1 MKTKLF
7 YFFYFL
13 FVITACENKESS
25 EMSNNLINETSPYL
39 LQHAYNP
46 VDWNPWNSKYLEKAK
61 KENKLVVISVGYS
74 ACHWCHVMERESFE
88 DTVVA
93 KLMNEKYI
101 SIKVDR
107 EERPD
112 VDNVYMNAVQLMT
125 GSGGWPLNVVTL
137 PDGRPIWG
145 GTYFSKDQWIN
156 ALDQISK
163 LYEKDPGRLIS
174 YADQL
179 EEGVKSLDIIE
190 LNKSKANFNLDIMK
204 EYLNNWSKKFD
215 LEYGGLAGMPKFMM
229 PNNLHFLLKYSYQT
243 NNTEIQD
250 FVNLTLKKMAFG
262 GVYDQIG
269 GGFSRYSVD
278 NKWHIPHFEKMLYDN
293 AQLVSLYSDAYKA
306 TKNELYK
313 KVVYKTID
321 FVNSELKDE
330 SGGYYSSLDADS
342 KTINGALEEGA
353 FYVWTEKELKI
364 TLKDDYTVFS
374 NYYNI
379 NPYGYWE
386 DDNYVLIR
394 SEDAQKIATIHN
406 LSALELEQI
415 IKNCNSKLI
424 KVRNKRGK
432 PRLDDKILTSWNGLM
447 IKGFVDSYKAFN
459 EPEFL
464 NSAIDNAEFIVK
476 NLYSEDGQ
484 LLRNYKNGKSNI
496 NGYLEDYSAI
506 ISGFLSLHEVTLDE
520 KWLKYSKQL
529 TEYVYKHFYNEKTKM
544 FYFTS
549 DLDEKLLSRTVEFRD
564 DVIPSSNS
572 IMANNLFLLSHYFD
586 NQDYLET
593 AIKMLNNVSPEIDPY
608 PNGFSNWLDLMLK
621 ISDSFYEVA
630 IVGEDAVSKTIEINK
645 SFKPNKLIIGSL
657 NDSDLPLLK
666 NRYVNNDTFIYVCV
680 KKACKL
686 PVKTSEEALYLLN

>member
-306 TKNELYK
+306 TKNELYR

-386 DDNYVLIR
+386 DDKYVLIR

-406 LSALELEQI
+406 LSVLELEQI

-686 PVKTSEEALYLLN
+686 PVKTSEEALDLLN

>member
-386 DDNYVLIR
+386 DDKYVLIR

-415 IKNCNSKLI
+415 IKNCNSKLV

-593 AIKMLNNVSPEIDPY
+593 AIKMLNNISPEIDPY

-686 PVKTSEEALYLLN
+686 PVKTSEEALDLLN

>member
-13 FVITACENKESS
+13 FVITACDNKESS

-46 VDWNPWNSKYLEKAK
+46 VDWNPWDSKYLEKAK

-88 DTVVA
+88 DSLVA
-93 KLMNEKYI
+93 ELMNEKFI

-112 VDNVYMNAVQLMT
+112 VDKVYMNAVQLMT

-137 PDGRPIWG
+137 ADGRPIWG

-156 ALDQISK
+156 ALEQISK
-163 LYEKDPGRLIS
+163 LYEKDPERLIS

-179 EEGVKSLDIIE
+179 EEGVKSLDLIE
-190 LNKSKANFNLDIMK
+190 FNESSANFNLDIMK
-204 EYLNNWSKKFD
+204 KYLDTWSKKFD
-215 LEYGGLAGMPKFMM
+215 LEYGGAEGMPKFMM
-229 PNNLHFLLKYSYQT
+229 PSNLHFLLKYSYQT
-243 NNTEIQD
+243 NNIEIQD
-250 FVNLTLKKMAFG
+250 FVNLSLKKMAFG
-262 GVYDQIG
+262 GIYDQIG

-313 KVVYKTID
+313 KVVYETID

-342 KTINGALEEGA
+342 KTTDNVLEEGA
-353 FYVWTEKELKI
+353 FYVWAEEELKTI
-364 TLKDDYTVFS
+364 LKEDFTVFS
-374 NYYNI
+374 SYYNI
-379 NPYGYWE
+379 NNYGYWE
-386 DDNYVLIR
+386 DDKYVLIR
-394 SEDAQKIATIHN
+394 NEDDQKIAAKHN
-406 LSALELEQI
+406 LSKLELKQI

-424 KVRNKRGK
+424 KVRNKRAK

-447 IKGFVDSYKAFN
+447 MKGFVDSYKAFN
-459 EPEFL
+459 EPNFL
-464 NSAIDNAEFIVK
+464 NAAINNAEFILK
-476 NLYSEDGQ
+476 NLYSDNGQ
-484 LLRNYKNGKSNI
+484 LQHNYKNGKSNI
-496 NGYLEDYSAI
+496 NGYLEDYSSI

-520 KWLKYSKQL
+520 KWLKHSKKL

-549 DLDEKLLSRTVEFRD
+549 DLDEKLLSRTVDFRD

-586 NQDYLET
+586 NEDYLET
-593 AIKMLNNVSPEIDPY
+593 ATKMLNNIYPEIDSY

-630 IVGEDAVSKTIEINK
+630 IVGKDAVSKTIEINK
-645 SFKPNKLIIGSL
+645 SFKPNKLIIGTL
-657 NDSDLPLLK
+657 NDSNLPLLK
-666 NRYVNNDTFIYVCV
+666 NRYVDNDTFIYVCV

-686 PVKTSEEALYLLN
+686 PVKTSEEALGLLN

>member
-88 DTVVA
+88 DTLVA
-93 KLMNEKYI
+93 ELMNEKYI

-145 GTYFSKDQWIN
+145 GTYFSKEQWIN
-156 ALDQISK
+156 ALDQVSK
-163 LYEKDPGRLIS
+163 LYEKDPERLIS

-179 EEGVKSLDIIE
+179 EEGVKSLDLIE

-215 LEYGGLAGMPKFMM
+215 LEYGGAEGMPKFMM

-243 NNTEIQD
+243 SNTEIQH
-250 FVNLTLKKMAFG
+250 FVNLSLKKMAFG

-313 KVVYKTID
+313 RVVYKTID

-342 KTINGALEEGA
+342 NTINGVLEEGA
-353 FYVWTEKELKI
+353 FYVWTEEELKT
-364 TLKDDYTVFS
+364 TLKEDYTVFS

-386 DDNYVLIR
+386 DDKYVLIR
-394 SEDAQKIATIHN
+394 KEDAQKIATKHN
-406 LSALELEQI
+406 LSIVELEQI

-424 KVRNKRGK
+424 KVRNKRAK

-459 EPEFL
+459 EPDFL
-464 NSAIDNAEFIVK
+464 NAAINNAEFVLK

-484 LLRNYKNGKSNI
+484 LFRNYKNGKSNI

-586 NQDYLET
+586 NKDYLET
-593 AIKMLNNVSPEIDPY
+593 ATKMLNNISPEIGLY

-630 IVGEDAVSKTIEINK
+630 IVGENAVIKSIEINK

-657 NDSDLPLLK
+657 NDSDLPLLE
-666 NRYVNNDTFIYVCV
+666 NRYVDNDTYIYVCV

-686 PVKTSEEALYLLN
+686 PVKTSKEALDLLN

>member
-13 FVITACENKESS
+13 LVITACKNKESS

-163 LYEKDPGRLIS
+163 LYEKDPDRLIS

-190 LNKSKANFNLDIMK
+190 LNKSKANFNLDTMK

-215 LEYGGLAGMPKFMM
+215 LEYGGLEGMPKFMM

-306 TKNELYK
+306 TKNELYR

-353 FYVWTEKELKI
+353 FYVWTEEELKV

-386 DDNYVLIR
+386 DDKYVLIR
-394 SEDAQKIATIHN
+394 REDAQKIATIYN
-406 LSALELEQI
+406 LSVLELEQI
-415 IKNCNSKLI
+415 IKKCNSKLI

-593 AIKMLNNVSPEIDPY
+593 AIKMMNNISPEIDPY

-657 NDSDLPLLK
+657 NDSGLPLLK

-686 PVKTSEEALYLLN
+686 PVKTSEEALDLLN

>member
-1 MKTKLF
+1 
-7 YFFYFL
+7 
-13 FVITACENKESS
+13 
-25 EMSNNLINETSPYL
+25 
-39 LQHAYNP
+39 
-46 VDWNPWNSKYLEKAK
+46 
-61 KENKLVVISVGYS
+61 
-74 ACHWCHVMERESFE
+74 
-88 DTVVA
+88 
-93 KLMNEKYI
+93 
-101 SIKVDR
+101 
-107 EERPD
+107 
-112 VDNVYMNAVQLMT
+112 
-125 GSGGWPLNVVTL
+125 
-137 PDGRPIWG
+137 
-145 GTYFSKDQWIN
+145 
-156 ALDQISK
+156 
-163 LYEKDPGRLIS
+163 
-174 YADQL
+174 
-179 EEGVKSLDIIE
+179 
-190 LNKSKANFNLDIMK
+190 
-204 EYLNNWSKKFD
+204 
-215 LEYGGLAGMPKFMM
+215 
-229 PNNLHFLLKYSYQT
+229 
-243 NNTEIQD
+243 
-250 FVNLTLKKMAFG
+250 
-262 GVYDQIG
+262 
-269 GGFSRYSVD
+269 
-278 NKWHIPHFEKMLYDN
+278 MLYDN

-386 DDNYVLIR
+386 DDKYVLIR

-415 IKNCNSKLI
+415 IKNCNSKLV

-586 NQDYLET
+586 NEKYLET
-593 AIKMLNNVSPEIDPY
+593 ATAMLNNVTPQIDLY
-608 PNGFSNWLDLMLK
+608 PNSFSNWLDLMLK

-686 PVKTSEEALYLLN
+686 PVKTSEEALDLLN

>member
-1 MKTKLF
+1 MKTNIL

-306 TKNELYK
+306 TKNELYR

-353 FYVWTEKELKI
+353 FYVWTAEELKD

-459 EPEFL
+459 KPEFL

-506 ISGFLSLHEVTLDE
+506 ISAFLSLHEVTLDE

-686 PVKTSEEALYLLN
+686 PVKTSEEALDLLN

>member
-306 TKNELYK
+306 TKNELYR

-386 DDNYVLIR
+386 DDKYVLIR

-686 PVKTSEEALYLLN
+686 PVKTSEEALDLLN

>member
-13 FVITACENKESS
+13 LVITACKNKESS

-163 LYEKDPGRLIS
+163 LYEKDPDRLIS

-190 LNKSKANFNLDIMK
+190 LNKSKANFNLDTMK

-306 TKNELYK
+306 TKNELYR

-353 FYVWTEKELKI
+353 FYVWTEEELKV

-386 DDNYVLIR
+386 DDKYVLIR
-394 SEDAQKIATIHN
+394 REDAQKIATIYN
-406 LSALELEQI
+406 LSVLELEQI
-415 IKNCNSKLI
+415 IKKCNSKLI

-593 AIKMLNNVSPEIDPY
+593 AIKMMNNISPEIDPY

-657 NDSDLPLLK
+657 NDSGLPLLK

-686 PVKTSEEALYLLN
+686 PVKTSEEALDLLN

>member
-1 MKTKLF
+1 MKTNIL

-353 FYVWTEKELKI
+353 FYVWTAEELKD

-386 DDNYVLIR
+386 DDKYVLIR

-415 IKNCNSKLI
+415 IKNCNSKLV

-686 PVKTSEEALYLLN
+686 PVKTSEEALDLLN

>member
-13 FVITACENKESS
+13 LVITACKNKESS

-386 DDNYVLIR
+386 DDKYVLIR

-415 IKNCNSKLI
+415 IKNCNSKLV

-593 AIKMLNNVSPEIDPY
+593 AIKMLNNISPEIDPY

-686 PVKTSEEALYLLN
+686 PVKTSEEALDLLN

>member
-386 DDNYVLIR
+386 DDKYVLIR

-593 AIKMLNNVSPEIDPY
+593 AIKMLNNISPEIDPY

-686 PVKTSEEALYLLN
+686 PVKTSEEALDLLN

>member
-13 FVITACENKESS
+13 LVITACKNKESS

-163 LYEKDPGRLIS
+163 LYEKDPDRLIS

-190 LNKSKANFNLDIMK
+190 LNKSKANFNLDTMK

-306 TKNELYK
+306 TKNELYR

-353 FYVWTEKELKI
+353 FYVWTEEELKV

-386 DDNYVLIR
+386 DDKYVLIR
-394 SEDAQKIATIHN
+394 REDAQKIATIYN
-406 LSALELEQI
+406 LSVLELEQI
-415 IKNCNSKLI
+415 IKKCNSKLI

-657 NDSDLPLLK
+657 NDSGLPLLK

-686 PVKTSEEALYLLN
+686 PVKTSEEALDLLN

>member
-386 DDNYVLIR
+386 DDKYVLIR

-593 AIKMLNNVSPEIDPY
+593 AIKMLNNISPEIDPY

>member
-1 MKTKLF
+1 MKTNIL

-306 TKNELYK
+306 TKNELYR

-386 DDNYVLIR
+386 DDKYVLIR

-406 LSALELEQI
+406 LSVLELEQI

-459 EPEFL
+459 KPEFL

-686 PVKTSEEALYLLN
+686 PVKTSEEALDLLN

>member
-386 DDNYVLIR
+386 DDKYVLIR

-406 LSALELEQI
+406 LSVLELEQI

-686 PVKTSEEALYLLN
+686 PVKTSEEALDLLN

>member
-386 DDNYVLIR
+386 DDKYVLIR

-415 IKNCNSKLI
+415 IKNCNSKLV

-686 PVKTSEEALYLLN
+686 PVKTSEEALDLLN

>member
-1 MKTKLF
+1 MKTNIL

-406 LSALELEQI
+406 LSVLELEQI

-459 EPEFL
+459 KPEFL

-686 PVKTSEEALYLLN
+686 PVKTSEEALDLLN